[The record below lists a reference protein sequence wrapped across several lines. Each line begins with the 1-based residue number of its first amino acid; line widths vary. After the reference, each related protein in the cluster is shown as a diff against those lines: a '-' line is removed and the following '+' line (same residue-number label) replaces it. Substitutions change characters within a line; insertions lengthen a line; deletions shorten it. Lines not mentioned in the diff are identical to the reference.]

1 MRLKLTGITDS
12 VVSSSFIIFTVTM
25 EDRDRPINFFI
36 EKTLMIQS
44 LIANKYYIKPDETFQ
59 YK

>member
-1 MRLKLTGITDS
+1 
-12 VVSSSFIIFTVTM
+12 M